1 VITEQELELAL
12 DLRER
17 IKKIKATINEL
28 EQVVLSSTQNLSSG
42 VTMGGVKVAFDAYT
56 RDYLVKFK
64 EDIMQVYKVK
74 LEELQRQYKNIIEA
88 PGDTLRRIIE
98 END

>member
-1 VITEQELELAL
+1 MITEQELELAL

>member
-1 VITEQELELAL
+1 MITEQELELAL

-17 IKKIKATINEL
+17 IKKIKTTINDL
-28 EQVVLSSTQNLSSG
+28 EQVILSSTQNLSSG
-42 VTMGGVKVAFDAYT
+42 VTLGGTKIIFDAYT
-56 RDYLVKFK
+56 RDHLVKFK
-64 EDIMQVYKVK
+64 EDMIKAHRLK
-74 LEELQRQYKNIIEA
+74 LEELHRQYKDIIEA

>member
-1 VITEQELELAL
+1 MITEQELELAL

-64 EDIMQVYKVK
+64 EDIMHVYKVK